1 MAQLS
6 ACLIFIASPVR
17 AIFGNK
23 RNKIFIPFLIC
34 ARLAL
39 AGLTLKQVC
48 YFITTLTTIGD
59 LKQKPSY
66 ATKRNYHYGI

>member
-6 ACLIFIASPVR
+6 ACPIFIASPVR

-39 AGLTLKQVC
+39 AGLTLRLVC
-48 YFITTLTTIGD
+48 YFITTLTTIGN
-59 LKQKPSY
+59 LKHQSSY
-66 ATKRNYHYGI
+66 ATERNYHYDT